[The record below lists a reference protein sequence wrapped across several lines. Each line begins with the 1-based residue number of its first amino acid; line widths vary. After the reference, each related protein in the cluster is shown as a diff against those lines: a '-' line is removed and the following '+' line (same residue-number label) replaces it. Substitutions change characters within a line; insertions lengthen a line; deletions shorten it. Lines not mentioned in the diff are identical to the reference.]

1 MSRKFSFD
9 LFRLNIEDL
18 PDLFSTHGPDRMRS
32 DDAIERVLRNATA
45 HKYDQIQETARA
57 VYKWS
62 LRDFHRMQ
70 TEFVGRE
77 LLHVLLARSV
87 LEREGS
93 IVTDEGISTGISSLS
108 PPLASTAACFFD
120 LARHLVAVEHTGE
133 LAQTAWKDHF
143 EKILEDAAINTGFHS
158 KISLEPVTEQSEIVR
173 IFRSFDVVTRMRV
186 TLRIPNPE
194 LNRYTKQLYEEL
206 KRSGIREI
214 LQDMRNPNG
223 LSQDEDA
230 LPHASAVLAEQGYK
244 RDEVT
249 FEGLR
254 NGTPEQVRSGMSAA
268 RGSIPQL
275 RDFVRGMHANSRT
288 KEAEKALNAI
298 VREIDKLHP
307 VKFPDE
313 MDG

>member
-1 MSRKFSFD
+1 MSRKYSFD

-18 PDLFSTHGPDRMRS
+18 PDLFSPHGPERMRS
-32 DDAIERVLRNATA
+32 DDAIERVLRTATD
-45 HKYDQIQETARA
+45 HKYDQRQETARA

-62 LRDFHRMQ
+62 LRDFHRMPS
-70 TEFVGRE
+70 EIVGRQ
-77 LLHVLLARSV
+77 LLQVLLARSV

-93 IVTDEGISTGISSLS
+93 IVTDDGISTGISSLS

-120 LARHLVAVEHTGE
+120 LARHLVAVEHTGD
-133 LAQTAWKDHF
+133 LSQTAWKDYF
-143 EKILEDAAINTGFHS
+143 EKILEDSAISGGFYS
-158 KISLEPVTEQSEIVR
+158 KISLEPVTEQNEIVR

-223 LSQDEDA
+223 LSQEEDA

-254 NGTPEQVRSGMSAA
+254 DGKSETVRSGMAAA
-268 RGSIPQL
+268 RGTIPQL

-288 KEAEKALNAI
+288 KETEKALTAI
-298 VREIDKLHP
+298 VHEIDKIHP
-307 VKFPDE
+307 AKFPDE
-313 MDG
+313 MDD